1 MPTARSTSFD
11 KYDAYARSVQSPRE
25 DARFMRLV
33 YRNVNKSEP
42 TVMREDFCGTFAL
55 CCEWVKLDETK
66 RAIGLDIDPEPLEYG
81 ASQYLSEL
89 TASQQK
95 RVTTKQRDV
104 LVRYRAASDI
114 ICALNFSYFCFHE
127 RATLLRYFRSCRQSL
142 RPKGLFVVDAFGG
155 PQHGEPSLDRKRLP
169 GLTYFFEQENFDP
182 INNRTRFSI
191 HFKPRDGR
199 TRKRAF
205 SYDWRMWSI
214 PEIRDVMLDAG
225 FKAVDV
231 YWEGT
236 SRDGRGSGRFNR
248 KEKGEPCHVW
258 VAYVVG
264 RV

>member
-1 MPTARSTSFD
+1 
-11 KYDAYARSVQSPRE
+11 
-25 DARFMRLV
+25 MRLV
-33 YRNVNKSEP
+33 YRNLNATEP
-42 TVMREDFCGTFAL
+42 TIMREDFCGTFAL

-66 RAIGLDIDPEPLEYG
+66 KAIGLDIDPEPLAYG
-81 ASQYLSEL
+81 SAHYLSDL
-89 TASQQK
+89 TSSQQK
-95 RVTTKQRDV
+95 RVQTVQRDV
-104 LVRYRAASDI
+104 LVRSSKKSDI

-127 RATLLRYFRSCRQSL
+127 RATLLRYFKACRQSL
-142 RPKGLFVVDAFGG
+142 RSNGLFVVDAFGG
-155 PQHGEPSLDRKRLP
+155 PQHGEPSLDTKRLP

-182 INNRTRFSI
+182 INNRTRFSL
-191 HFKPRDGR
+191 HFKPKGGK

-205 SYDWRMWSI
+205 TYDWRMWSI

-225 FKAVDV
+225 FEAVEV

-248 KEKGEPCHVW
+248 KDKGEPCQVW

>member
-1 MPTARSTSFD
+1 MSTARSASFD
-11 KYDAYARSVQSPRE
+11 KYEAYARSVQSPRE

-33 YRNVNKSEP
+33 YRNLNKSEP
-42 TVMREDFCGTFAL
+42 TIMREDFCGTFAL

-66 RAIGLDIDPEPLEYG
+66 RAIGLDIDPEPLAYG
-81 ASQYLSEL
+81 TETYLSEL
-89 TASQQK
+89 TPSQQK
-95 RVTTKQRDV
+95 RVRTLERDV
-104 LVRYRAASDI
+104 LVRYASKSDI
-114 ICALNFSYFCFHE
+114 ICALNFSYFCFQE
-127 RATLLRYFRSCRQSL
+127 RATLLRYFKACRQSL
-142 RPKGLFVVDAFGG
+142 RPEGLFVVDAFGG
-155 PQHGEPSLDRKRLP
+155 PQCGEPSTDKKRLP
-169 GLTYFFEQENFDP
+169 GLTYYFEQENFDP

-191 HFKPRDGR
+191 HFKPKDGK

-205 SYDWRMWSI
+205 TYDWRMWSI

-225 FKAVDV
+225 FKEVEV

-248 KEKGEPCHVW
+248 KAKGEPCQVW